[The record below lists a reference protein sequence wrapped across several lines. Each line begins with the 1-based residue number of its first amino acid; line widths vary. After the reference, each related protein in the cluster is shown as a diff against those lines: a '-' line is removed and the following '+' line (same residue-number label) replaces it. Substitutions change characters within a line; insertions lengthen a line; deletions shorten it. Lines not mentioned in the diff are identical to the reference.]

1 MTDGIII
8 AILVVVLFFG
18 IRATVKHF
26 ARKSGCCGSADYKPK
41 KKKLKN
47 VKYQKTFK
55 VDGMHCER
63 CKVRVEEVVNDIAG
77 LAGSVDLK
85 RGELTVFYAENV
97 EDELIK
103 SKLERVGYIVVEK

>member
-26 ARKSGCCGSADYKPK
+26 ARKAGCCGSADYKPK
-41 KKKLKN
+41 RKKISGVL
-47 VKYQKTFK
+47 YQKTFQ

-63 CKVRVEEVVNDIAG
+63 CKARVEEVVNDISGVAG
-77 LAGSVDLK
+77 KVDLK
-85 RGELTVFYAENV
+85 KGTLTVSYAEDV
-97 EDELIK
+97 PD
-103 SKLERVGYIVVEK
+103 